1 MNSDLYT
8 IVFSE
13 PNKAEKLVHILD
25 NMGILVSSK
34 CRCITANGKR
44 KCQYGPGWQCERGY
58 VITVPRK
65 DRETMVSVA
74 NAVDTV
80 ETG

>member
-1 MNSDLYT
+1 MNSNLYT

-13 PNKAEKLVHILD
+13 PNKAEKLVRILD

-34 CRCITANGKR
+34 CRCITAEGKR
-44 KCQYGPGWQCERGY
+44 RCQYGPGWQCEGGY
-58 VITVPRK
+58 VIIVPRK
-65 DRETMVSVA
+65 DRETMISVA
-74 NAVDTV
+74 NAVDTA